1 MIIRATFADQMVFFC
16 FGFFFIH
23 SRYSLFHS
31 DTFNTKLAR
40 FYDGLM
46 NGYLL
51 NVNRYCAMS
60 VLCQKCLSVSF
71 ACPSGS

>member
-1 MIIRATFADQMVFFC
+1 MIIRATFADQMVFF
-16 FGFFFIH
+16 FVLVFFLFTQDIPYFI
-23 SRYSLFHS
+23 L
-31 DTFNTKLAR
+31 TLNMKLAR

-60 VLCQKCLSVSF
+60 VLCQKCPSVSF

>member
-1 MIIRATFADQMVFFC
+1 MIIRATFADWMVLAFF
-16 FGFFFIH
+16 FGLFVCFIH

-31 DTFNTKLAR
+31 DTFNVKLAR

-60 VLCQKCLSVSF
+60 VLC
-71 ACPSGS
+71 